1 MPDDKSDDAKARDT
15 RRMLDA
21 YSLAWLFPLSIG
33 AGFIIGWGLD
43 KLFHTSPWLTFIF
56 TAFGVAAAFVNLFR
70 IGLRG

>member
-1 MPDDKSDDAKARDT
+1 MPDDNDEKARET
-15 RRMLDA
+15 RRALDA

-33 AGFIIGWGLD
+33 AGWVIGWGLD

-56 TAFGVAAAFVNLFR
+56 TGLGVAAAFVNLFR